1 MILDRIKVKGKN
13 EGVNIYEIL
22 TPTSD
27 MTIRAAYREAMNKY
41 FAHAHSESKVLLE
54 SIESKFIA
62 AGFILKRYRE
72 TEYQSR
78 VGEDGTF
85 EFHEK

>member
-1 MILDRIKVKGKN
+1 MNTR
-13 EGVNIYEIL
+13 
-22 TPTSD
+22 T
-27 MTIRAAYREAMNKY
+27 AYKEAMNKY
-41 FAHAHSESKVLLE
+41 FAHAHSEAKILLE
-54 SIESKFIA
+54 SIESKFRA
-62 AGFILKRYRE
+62 AEFILKRYRE